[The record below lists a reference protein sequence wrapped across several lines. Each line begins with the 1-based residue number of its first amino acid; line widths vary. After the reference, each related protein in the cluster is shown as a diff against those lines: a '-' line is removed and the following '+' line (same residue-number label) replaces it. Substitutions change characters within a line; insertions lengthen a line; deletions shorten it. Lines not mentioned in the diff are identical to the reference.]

1 MLEIN
6 LKQLEAFVT
15 TAEYCSFTQA
25 ASALYLTQS
34 TVSAHI
40 NSLEQILGARLIQ
53 RGARQPVML
62 TERGRQVYEEAKEI
76 LDRCRRLQGAGAQ
89 TGDRQLR
96 VGASTVPGKYLL
108 PDFMSGFLGQF
119 PQSQYVVLRGD
130 SAQIHQ
136 FLAQARVRIG
146 FVGAAMD
153 RQNCVYHAIAEDR
166 LVLITAN
173 REPYRSLCAQ
183 KVPGRT
189 LLDRPFILREP
200 TSGTRQAMEDYL
212 RRCGLSRE
220 VLHPVAEIDN
230 PEAIKSSV
238 SRGIGVS
245 VVSQLSVREELAGGK
260 LLSFDLDAEGVF
272 RKIYLTWRKD
282 TALTMVEQG
291 FIDYVRKS
299 ARKIG

>member
-1 MLEIN
+1 
-6 LKQLEAFVT
+6 
-15 TAEYCSFTQA
+15 
-25 ASALYLTQS
+25 
-34 TVSAHI
+34 
-40 NSLEQILGARLIQ
+40 
-53 RGARQPVML
+53 ML

-96 VGASTVPGKYLL
+96 VGASTVPGQYLL

>member
-1 MLEIN
+1 
-6 LKQLEAFVT
+6 
-15 TAEYCSFTQA
+15 
-25 ASALYLTQS
+25 
-34 TVSAHI
+34 
-40 NSLEQILGARLIQ
+40 
-53 RGARQPVML
+53 
-62 TERGRQVYEEAKEI
+62 
-76 LDRCRRLQGAGAQ
+76 
-89 TGDRQLR
+89 
-96 VGASTVPGKYLL
+96 
-108 PDFMSGFLGQF
+108 MSGFLGQF

>member
-1 MLEIN
+1 MEIN

-96 VGASTVPGKYLL
+96 VGASTVPGQYLL

-189 LLDRPFILREP
+189 LLDRPFILRSP
-200 TSGTRQAMEDYL
+200 PPVPGRRWRITCAAADSPGSPSPGGGNRQSG
-212 RRCGLSRE
+212 G
-220 VLHPVAEIDN
+220 H
-230 PEAIKSSV
+230 
-238 SRGIGVS
+238 
-245 VVSQLSVREELAGGK
+245 
-260 LLSFDLDAEGVF
+260 
-272 RKIYLTWRKD
+272 
-282 TALTMVEQG
+282 
-291 FIDYVRKS
+291 
-299 ARKIG
+299 

>member
-1 MLEIN
+1 MALHKGRQ
-6 LKQLEAFVT
+6 KQDV
-15 TAEYCSFTQA
+15 
-25 ASALYLTQS
+25 SALCEREDDP
-34 TVSAHI
+34 H
-40 NSLEQILGARLIQ
+40 QILAFGPQFVEGLITLN
-53 RGARQPVML
+53 AEML
-62 TERGRQVYEEAKEI
+62 DIG
-76 LDRCRRLQGAGAQ
+76 LPHDRCRRLQGAGAQ

-96 VGASTVPGKYLL
+96 VGASTVPGQYLL

-282 TALTMVEQG
+282 TALTMVEQR

>member
-96 VGASTVPGKYLL
+96 VGA
-108 PDFMSGFLGQF
+108 
-119 PQSQYVVLRGD
+119 
-130 SAQIHQ
+130 
-136 FLAQARVRIG
+136 
-146 FVGAAMD
+146 
-153 RQNCVYHAIAEDR
+153 
-166 LVLITAN
+166 
-173 REPYRSLCAQ
+173 
-183 KVPGRT
+183 
-189 LLDRPFILREP
+189 
-200 TSGTRQAMEDYL
+200 
-212 RRCGLSRE
+212 
-220 VLHPVAEIDN
+220 
-230 PEAIKSSV
+230 
-238 SRGIGVS
+238 
-245 VVSQLSVREELAGGK
+245 
-260 LLSFDLDAEGVF
+260 
-272 RKIYLTWRKD
+272 
-282 TALTMVEQG
+282 
-291 FIDYVRKS
+291 
-299 ARKIG
+299 

>member
-1 MLEIN
+1 M
-6 LKQLEAFVT
+6 
-15 TAEYCSFTQA
+15 
-25 ASALYLTQS
+25 
-34 TVSAHI
+34 
-40 NSLEQILGARLIQ
+40 
-53 RGARQPVML
+53 
-62 TERGRQVYEEAKEI
+62 
-76 LDRCRRLQGAGAQ
+76 
-89 TGDRQLR
+89 
-96 VGASTVPGKYLL
+96 
-108 PDFMSGFLGQF
+108 
-119 PQSQYVVLRGD
+119 
-130 SAQIHQ
+130 
-136 FLAQARVRIG
+136 
-146 FVGAAMD
+146 
-153 RQNCVYHAIAEDR
+153 
-166 LVLITAN
+166 
-173 REPYRSLCAQ
+173 
-183 KVPGRT
+183 
-189 LLDRPFILREP
+189 DRPFILREP